1 MTWLFS
7 GTYEELNKLAKKKR
21 QLKYLWAED
30 IKMTNDHYLYLIKIT
45 RH

>member
-7 GTYEELNKLAKKKR
+7 GTYEELNKLAKKK
-21 QLKYLWAED
+21 
-30 IKMTNDHYLYLIKIT
+30 TTKIFMGR